1 MDQLVRLLVVEPVQP
16 GLSHRLGTGAR
27 IFLDLFQDLKAL
39 CFQLCHDDTDLSYP
53 LSDDLLSEIKIREN
67 ISAFLE

>member
-1 MDQLVRLLVVEPVQP
+1 M
-16 GLSHRLGTGAR
+16 LG
-27 IFLDLFQDLKAL
+27 
-39 CFQLCHDDTDLSYP
+39 DTNISYP